1 MRASQQ
7 STSLKSKSFE
17 TNIPSESSMSDESED
32 LMQTEHYDEL
42 LWLDY
47 YEDEDEDYVPESLI
61 GRKKTYTSDNESD
74 SDIES
79 DSD

>member
-1 MRASQQ
+1 
-7 STSLKSKSFE
+7 
-17 TNIPSESSMSDESED
+17 
-32 LMQTEHYDEL
+32 MQTEHYDEL